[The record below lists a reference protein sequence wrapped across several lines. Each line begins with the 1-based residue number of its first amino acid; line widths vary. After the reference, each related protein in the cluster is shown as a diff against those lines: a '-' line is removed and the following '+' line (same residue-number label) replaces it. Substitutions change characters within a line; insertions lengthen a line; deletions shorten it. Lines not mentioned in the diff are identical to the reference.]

1 MAESSVN
8 VTEGSGK
15 RLHTYDRTI
24 SSTLIQEQFT
34 LPGEYAYATYVA
46 YSGAVSTA
54 SSASHVMQ
62 LMAGSSLNVRI
73 RSIRIEQVANATS
86 VTILGFDIYR
96 LTTAGTG
103 GTAIT
108 ARPYDTADAAA
119 GATGM
124 TLPTV
129 KGTEGVLLFGTAIV
143 MRQAAAATGTQ
154 PEETYEWR
162 QSPNVKPLIIPAGT
176 ANGIAVK
183 IASAVAAGTVL
194 VTIEFVET
202 AFV

>member
-1 MAESSVN
+1 
-8 VTEGSGK
+8 
-15 RLHTYDRTI
+15 
-24 SSTLIQEQFT
+24 
-34 LPGEYAYATYVA
+34 
-46 YSGAVSTA
+46 
-54 SSASHVMQ
+54 MQ

-96 LTTAGTG
+96 LTPAGTG